1 MIRLPSI
8 FITGTDTGVGK
19 TVITALLALLYQE
32 AGVRIGLEKPVITGV
47 KAGEDAALAGDL
59 ALLRRV
65 LSTGE
70 GPVYSYAFTPAVS
83 PHLAAARAGVTIDL
97 ARIESDHAAVCSRYD
112 AVLVEGAGGLLV
124 PLNDDSF
131 MADLAAR
138 LKLPLVIVSRPS
150 LGTIN
155 HTLLTVSFARK
166 RGLEVVGVVINNYPA
181 RPGLA
186 ETDNPGAIEKFARVP
201 VLAIVPHITG
211 LSVEEA
217 EEGDIQRVA
226 QAVDKKFKLLER
238 LSRWREEH
246 VQ

>member
-1 MIRLPSI
+1 MINLPSI
-8 FITGTDTGVGK
+8 FVTGTDTGVGK

-32 AGVRIGLEKPVITGV
+32 AGVSVGLEKPVITGV
-47 KAGEDAALAGDL
+47 KAGGDATLAGDL
-59 ALLRRV
+59 AFLQKV

-70 GPVYSYAFTPAVS
+70 GPIFSYAFTPAVS
-83 PHLAAARAGVTIDL
+83 PHLAAARVGVTIDL
-97 ARIESDHAAVCSRYD
+97 ARIESDHAAVRSRYD

-155 HTLLTVSFARK
+155 HTLLTVSFARE

-181 RPGLA
+181 RPDLA
-186 ETDNPGAIEKFARVP
+186 EVDNPGVIEKFARVP

-217 EEGDIQRVA
+217 EEGDIQKVA
-226 QAVDKKFKLLER
+226 RAVDKKFKLLER

>member
-1 MIRLPSI
+1 M
-8 FITGTDTGVGK
+8 GK

-32 AGVRIGLEKPVITGV
+32 AGVKVGLEKPVITGV
-47 KAGEDAALAGDL
+47 RAGEDAALAGDL
-59 ALLRRV
+59 AFLQKA

-112 AVLVEGAGGLLV
+112 AVLVEGAGGLLA

-155 HTLLTVSFARK
+155 HTLLTVSCAQA
-166 RGLEVVGVVINNYPA
+166 RGLEVAGIIINNFPA
-181 RPGLA
+181 RPSLA
-186 ETDNPGAIEKFARVP
+186 ETDNPGAIERFAGAP

-211 LSVEEA
+211 LSVEEG
-217 EEGDIQRVA
+217 EEGDLQKAA
-226 QAVDKKFKLLER
+226 QAVNERFNLLER
-238 LSRWREEH
+238 LSRWRDRH

>member
-32 AGVRIGLEKPVITGV
+32 AGVKVGLEKPVITGV

-59 ALLRRV
+59 AFLQKA

-70 GPVYSYAFTPAVS
+70 RPVYSYAFTPAVS
-83 PHLAAARAGVTIDL
+83 PHLAAALAGIFIDP
-97 ARIESDHAAVCSRYD
+97 ARIEADHVRLSSRCD

-124 PLNDDSF
+124 PLNDNCL

-138 LKLPLVIVSRPS
+138 LKLPLLIVSRPS
-150 LGTIN
+150 IGTIN
-155 HTLLTVSFARK
+155 HTLLTVSCAQA

-181 RPGLA
+181 RPGPA
-186 ETDNPGAIEKFARVP
+186 EADNPGAIEKFAGVP
-201 VLAIVPHITG
+201 VLAIVPHITS

-217 EEGDIQRVA
+217 EEGDIQKVA
-226 QAVDKKFKLLER
+226 RAVDKKFKLLER